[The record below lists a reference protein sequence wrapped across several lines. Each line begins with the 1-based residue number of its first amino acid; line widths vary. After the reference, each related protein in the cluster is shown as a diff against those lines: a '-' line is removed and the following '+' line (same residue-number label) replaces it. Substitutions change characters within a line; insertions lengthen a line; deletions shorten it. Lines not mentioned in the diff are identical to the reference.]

1 MRVVAAMNPTIARI
15 TLRGLL
21 GRRRFLLLFPL
32 PVILIG
38 MAWLARSVDAAPA
51 DWARPVL
58 LDLGL
63 GAVLP
68 LIALVV
74 GTGVL
79 GSEIDDGTLTHV
91 LAKPLPRWEIVLTKL
106 AVAVSVTTVAAAV
119 PMYLAALLTGS
130 QRLAAG
136 LVIGCLVGAI
146 AYSAL
151 FLLLSLLTRR
161 PVLLGLLYVL
171 IWEGVLGNLLS
182 GTRVLSVQQYVITI
196 ADRVAASGLIEGR
209 VSPAVALIMS
219 AVFAVGAT
227 LLAISRLRIF
237 TVAGDTG

>member
-1 MRVVAAMNPTIARI
+1 MNPTIARI
-15 TLRGLL
+15 TLRGLF

-32 PVILIG
+32 PVLLIAV
-38 MAWLARSVDAAPA
+38 AWLARYAGAQPEQ
-51 DWARPVL
+51 WASPVL

-68 LIALVV
+68 LIALIV

-91 LAKPLPRWEIVLTKL
+91 LAKPLPRREIVLTKL
-106 AVAVSVTTVAAAV
+106 AVAATVTAVAAAIPLFV
-119 PMYLAALLTGS
+119 AGLLAGS
-130 QRLAAG
+130 AGLAGG
-136 LVIGCLVGAI
+136 LVIGCLVGAV
-146 AYSAL
+146 AYTAL

-171 IWEGVLGNLLS
+171 VWEGVLGNALS
-182 GTRVLSVQQYVITI
+182 GTRVLSIQQYVISI
-196 ADRVAASGLIEGR
+196 ADRVSGSGLIEGR
-209 VSPAVALIMS
+209 VSPPVALIMS

-227 LLAISRLRIF
+227 ALAVSRLRVF